1 MQWWGPL
8 VAGIF
13 IATAT
18 QQILNTLGTGFWLA
32 FGIGGR
38 AGLSTVDLGVEI
50 GTIISFWIALFTGSW
65 VMARTCSSVNK
76 KTALLNGAILWA
88 TTLALGIFG
97 SAAAIFSNLQNQAA
111 NADPSQVRQL
121 ASQAAKVAWSF
132 VIGSA
137 IGLVIAM
144 MGASVGAR
152 KPGTRA

>member
-1 MQWWGPL
+1 M
-8 VAGIF
+8 
-13 IATAT
+13 
-18 QQILNTLGTGFWLA
+18 
-32 FGIGGR
+32 
-38 AGLSTVDLGVEI
+38 
-50 GTIISFWIALFTGSW
+50 
-65 VMARTCSSVNK
+65 
-76 KTALLNGAILWA
+76 NGAILWA

-111 NADPSQVRQL
+111 NAYPSQVRQL

>member
-1 MQWWGPL
+1 MQWWGSI

-65 VMARTCSSVNK
+65 VMARTCSSMNK
-76 KTALLNGAILWA
+76 KNSPFEWCHS
-88 TTLALGIFG
+88 LGKNLSIRDFWFCRRHFQQSTEPG
-97 SAAAIFSNLQNQAA
+97 SQC
-111 NADPSQVRQL
+111 
-121 ASQAAKVAWSF
+121 
-132 VIGSA
+132 
-137 IGLVIAM
+137 
-144 MGASVGAR
+144 
-152 KPGTRA
+152 